1 MFNIVLYQPE
11 IPQNTGNI
19 ARLCAATGSSLHL
32 VEPLAFF
39 LDDKHLRRAGL
50 DYWPLV
56 PLRRHLD
63 FQALLT
69 AHPGARWFFFT
80 TKSQR
85 PYHEAVFQP
94 NDFLVFGPET
104 RGLPAEVLSLNPRQ
118 NLRIPMIPG
127 ARSLNLANSVAIVLY
142 EALRQT
148 GFPGFA

>member
-50 DYWPLV
+50 EYWPLV

-69 AHPGARWFFFT
+69 AHPGARWLLPPKAKDRIMKLFSNPTIFWSLAR
-80 TKSQR
+80 KHGDCPQR
-85 PYHEAVFQP
+85 SS
-94 NDFLVFGPET
+94 
-104 RGLPAEVLSLNPRQ
+104 R
-118 NLRIPMIPG
+118 
-127 ARSLNLANSVAIVLY
+127 
-142 EALRQT
+142 
-148 GFPGFA
+148 